1 MVPCVANVSV
11 DCYVRCFVK
20 PPFGWLLLRDDVLL
34 FGWLLPFDLDVWFVG
49 SWRCCHVAMFGWLL
63 PSDAVIVWFVALR
76 WWFDVWLIV
85 TVRYRLIVTTST
97 MTIGSDDDVDVSTN
111 AWLIAMFLYILWFCC
126 RTFFHLFLQVCF
138 LSFSCKDQNYLHCL
152 QCIVTLFSVHDSNSL
167 TFYRRNYLHRLRCT
181 VISSKSSTR
190 WCSNFL
196 FTYSRILF
204 IPNALFLALL
214 IGVRDSMP
222 GQRQW
227 DSSEWS
233 LL

>member
-1 MVPCVANVSV
+1 LLTMMNGSVYGVGVSTNVWLVVASV
-11 DCYVRCFVK
+11 WIDWFVDDDECLRYWCFLDSTYVWLIATFSAVFVHGR
-20 PPFGWLLLRDDVLL
+20 FLL
-34 FGWLLPFDLDVWFVG
+34 FG
-49 SWRCCHVAMFGWLL
+49 
-63 PSDAVIVWFVALR
+63 
-76 WWFDVWLIV
+76 
-85 TVRYRLIVTTST
+85 LIVTTST

-138 LSFSCKDQNYLHCL
+138 LSLSCKDQNYLHCL